1 MTLAVRPTSSSWN
14 QRKNSVCL
22 ACSSRSPRFPTP
34 AAASALTPIT
44 SIRIDTARFIDIAFS
59 FLMSCVLD
67 APQKLP
73 EGPDGLRSGIA
84 GFSQPAGL
92 EDLAG
97 ANAAAKAFHELAYPR
112 RRATMCVGIE
122 NPGCSGLIASHGERV
137 FGILEV
143 TTIQAMVGIRPLRNR
158 SGQAVRHVL
167 PKQANVAGRIQLRLH
182 GVAPLMGQNCD
193 RGVVAIG
200 AEIGAGILHHSG
212 EEDRVVV
219 NTVIRSA
226 VG

>member
-34 AAASALTPIT
+34 AAASALTPST
-44 SIRIDTARFIDIAFS
+44 PIRIDTARFIDIAFS

-67 APQKLP
+67 APQKLT
-73 EGPDGLRSGIA
+73 ECPDSLRSGIA
-84 GFSQPAGL
+84 GFSQPVGL

-112 RRATMCVGIE
+112 RRATICVGIE

-137 FGILEV
+137 FGVLQVRTIPAILA
-143 TTIQAMVGIRPLRNR
+143 IGPLRKR
-158 SGQAVRHVL
+158 SGPAVRHDL
-167 PKQANVAGRIQLRLH
+167 P
-182 GVAPLMGQNCD
+182 
-193 RGVVAIG
+193 
-200 AEIGAGILHHSG
+200 
-212 EEDRVVV
+212 
-219 NTVIRSA
+219 
-226 VG
+226 